1 VATSSAPHK
10 PLSEPDPLTDAA
22 EAKPVDEGRPG
33 RINSGL
39 IEWARW
45 VLEPSD
51 QSPAL
56 HHRFLL
62 THLEAVSQGT
72 IDRLMVL
79 MPPGSAKS
87 TYAYVNTDLWGAYVT
102 TPAPAGIWYAWVEG
116 TDGSQQSVYPIAFTV
131 S

>member
-1 VATSSAPHK
+1 MPQKLVDAQGQ
-10 PLSEPDPLTDAA
+10 PDTV
-22 EAKPVDEGRPG
+22 K
-33 RINSGL
+33 STL
-39 IEWARW
+39 IDWASW
-45 VLEPSD
+45 VLAPGG
-51 QSPAL
+51 QNPAL

-62 THLEAVSQGT
+62 EQLDAISRGT
-72 IDRLMVL
+72 IDHLMVL

-87 TYAYVNTDLWGAYVT
+87 TYASVNTDLWGAYVT